1 MPFCEAQYGPIRLCH
16 CEAHSTFQFS
26 FILRI
31 ERSVSKIDE
40 QELLKRLEE
49 IEKWGNEGV

>member
-1 MPFCEAQYGPIRLCH
+1 MSLQ
-16 CEAHSTFQFS
+16 AHST
-26 FILRI
+26 RA
-31 ERSVSKIDE
+31 RSVLKIDE

>member
-1 MPFCEAQYGPIRLCH
+1 VQYGPIGLCY

-31 ERSVSKIDE
+31 GRSVLKIDE